1 MSGNSSSRGE
11 PPTSASCHGSL
22 IIRCFEELF
31 TSLITF
37 PQIITFGKM
46 ASIVEN
52 PIPQLERRDSPSGYR
67 FGPVPNNSNSSDGS
81 LGPRGLARV
90 SGSNK
95 NMHSWKPHQS
105 EGTTELSLRE
115 PCSSVREPCS
125 SCREPCWSFSEP
137 CWSFKE
143 PCSSFREQCYAFTTY
158 MPTYL
163 HANMHVFT
171 CLHANM
177 R

>member
-1 MSGNSSSRGE
+1 MMY
-11 PPTSASCHGSL
+11 
-22 IIRCFEELF
+22 IFDF
-31 TSLITF
+31 
-37 PQIITFGKM
+37 
-46 ASIVEN
+46 
-52 PIPQLERRDSPSGYR
+52 PSGYR

-143 PCSSFREQCYAFTTY
+143 PCSSVREPCWSFREPCSSFREPCSSFREQCYAFTTY